1 VRQLAFAQE
10 FGAHVHFAVV
20 AAEDGH
26 VGPGVAFAV
35 GGGQQ
40 LGHLGHLFAQGG
52 QAHDERRLA
61 VAPAAHGLEQGHAVV
76 VLVFGGQ

>member
-1 VRQLAFAQE
+1 MSL
-10 FGAHVHFAVV
+10 AVV

-40 LGHLGHLFAQGG
+40 LGNLGHFFAQGG

-61 VAPAAHGLEQGHAVV
+61 VAPAAHGSHGKGDH
-76 VLVFGGQ
+76 